1 MERFDIGNTTEPH
14 SYLTGNKMKP
24 MKGNTEEGFTYIDVM
39 VALVI
44 LMIGIM
50 GLLSAMSAAMLIS
63 RSQEQQLNAKQFG
76 ASTME
81 SIMAAKETAPAAGDP
96 TPLGWGAVGNVGSN
110 PAPGTGIPQG
120 VFVTGVQPV
129 RANAGPDEIQGTADD
144 AGAVVDGLTRQ
155 IVITDICDLDRPST
169 ACVPAGGFP
178 VRNRMVTITIRY
190 FAGTIAR
197 QEVLRTVV
205 TDYAAQ

>member
-1 MERFDIGNTTEPH
+1 MR
-14 SYLTGNKMKP
+14 S
-24 MKGNTEEGFTYIDVM
+24 NTESGFTYIDVM
-39 VALVI
+39 IALVI
-44 LMIGIM
+44 LMVGIM
-50 GLLSAMSAAMLIS
+50 GLLTAMSAGMLMS

-76 ASTME
+76 TSTME
-81 SIMAAKETAPAAGDP
+81 SIMSAKETASTPTDP
-96 TPLGWGAVGNVGSN
+96 NPLGWGAVGNVGNN

-120 VFVTGVQPV
+120 VFVNGVQQV

-144 AGAVVDGLTRQ
+144 AGAVVDGITRE
-155 IVITDICDLDRPST
+155 IVITDICDVDRPSS

-178 VRNRMVTITIRY
+178 VRNRMVTITMTY
-190 FAGTIAR
+190 FSGAIAR

>member
-1 MERFDIGNTTEPH
+1 
-14 SYLTGNKMKP
+14 MKA
-24 MKGNTEEGFTYIDVM
+24 NTEAGFTYIDVM

-44 LMIGIM
+44 LMVGIM

-81 SIMAAKETAPAAGDP
+81 SIMAAKETAPSPTDP
-96 TPLGWGAVGNVGSN
+96 TPLGWSAVQNA
-110 PAPGTGIPQG
+110 PAG
-120 VFVTGVQPV
+120 VFVTGVQQV

-144 AGAVVDGLTRQ
+144 TGAVIDGLTRQ
-155 IVITDICDLDRPST
+155 IVITDICDPDRPSS
-169 ACVPAGGFP
+169 ACVPVGGFP
-178 VRNRMVTITIRY
+178 VRNRMVTVTMNY